1 MKKENE
7 KTKKERVMDEF
18 FAHHINEIFDVQK
31 VEKSFGEK
39 YLINGQ
45 KTKELKKEILNGTL
59 ERYCI
64 DEEYEIIILKTMG
77 KLKQSLINPNNSQK
91 NIRLLYCFGG
101 EATFLALSHEGIQ
114 RDFYL
119 KKGELLIQRASGE
132 IQEYRILGNN
142 FEYLTIEF
150 YLDKLVSN
158 LLEITT
164 KEKVKQWKEKNLNI
178 FEPGNFYYGK
188 LNMEIE
194 VLLREIQNI
203 STIRSINKYLN
214 LKARIFQLLPTIL
227 DMQTNLVEIMPV
239 SSLEIVNKTKEII
252 KKSLISDMP
261 MIKDLCKIMNISR
274 YQLHTSFKKI
284 EGINISD
291 YLQKKKM
298 EYGKFLLSSTDRT
311 ILDIA
316 NEIGYENPSKFSEAF
331 KKYFGILPNKFRKN
345 I

>member
-1 MKKENE
+1 MKKKNE
-7 KTKKERVMDEF
+7 KIKHGRVMDKF
-18 FAHHINEIFDVQK
+18 FNNQINKIFDVQK
-31 VEKSFGEK
+31 VEKSLGEK

-45 KTKELKKEILNGTL
+45 KIKDHKKEILNGTL

-64 DEEYEIIILKTMG
+64 DEECEIIILKTMG
-77 KLKQSLINPNNSQK
+77 KLKQTLINPKGTYK

-101 EATFLALSHEGIQ
+101 EATFLSLTHEGIQ

-119 KKGELLIQRASGE
+119 KKGELLIQRASSE
-132 IQEYRILGNN
+132 INKYEISGNN
-142 FEYLTIEF
+142 FEFITIEF
-150 YLDKLVSN
+150 YLDKLISN
-158 LLEITT
+158 LLKITGW
-164 KEKVKQWKEKNLNI
+164 EKIKQWKEKNLNI

-194 VLLREIQNI
+194 VLMKEIQNI
-203 STIRSINKYLN
+203 TIIRSINKYLN
-214 LKARIFQLLPTIL
+214 LKAKIFQLLPMIL

-252 KKSLISDMP
+252 KRYSISEMP
-261 MIKDLCKIMNISR
+261 MIKDLCKMMNISR

-284 EGINISD
+284 EGISISD
-291 YLQKKKM
+291 YIQKKKM
-298 EYGKFLLSSTDRT
+298 EHGKFLLSSTDKT